1 MGIYD
6 NHTRKRREQHGLQP
20 TMGTIP
26 YSFGW
31 LNGINFASFVVFGI
45 DKSLAKCGFCR
56 ISELVLYPM
65 CVFGPIG
72 ALFGMSVFRHKI
84 NQDKIQFWK
93 VSMVSLILNTLINS
107 LLIDHN
113 KDVLSIN

>member
-6 NHTRKRREQHGLQP
+6 NYTRKRREQHGLHP
-20 TMGTIP
+20 TMGTIDIP

-31 LNGINFASFVVFGI
+31 LNGINFASFVVFGV

-56 ISELVLYPM
+56 IPELVLYPM

-93 VSMVSLILNTLINS
+93 VSMVSLILNTLCFGYMY
-107 LLIDHN
+107 DEYQ
-113 KDVLSIN
+113 V